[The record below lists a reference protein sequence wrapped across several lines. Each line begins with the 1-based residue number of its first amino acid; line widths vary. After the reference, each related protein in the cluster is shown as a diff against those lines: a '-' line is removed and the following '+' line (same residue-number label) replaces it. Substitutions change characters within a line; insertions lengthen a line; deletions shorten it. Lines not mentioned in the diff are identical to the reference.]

1 MNLARTGADH
11 QKLASRPD
19 MDPADA
25 LGEMLIAF
33 TIDSCAAALRC
44 NDRAWLHE
52 ELDTYA
58 RLIALRSPE
67 QIAHL
72 ERKRGLAP

>member
-1 MNLARTGADH
+1 MNFARTGADH
-11 QKLASRPD
+11 QKLAGRPD

-25 LGEMLIAF
+25 LGEMLISF
-33 TIDSCAAALRC
+33 TIDSCADAMRC
-44 NDRAWLHE
+44 NNRAWLRE

-67 QIAHL
+67 QIEHL

>member
-25 LGEMLIAF
+25 LCEMLISF
-33 TIDSCAAALRC
+33 TIDSCAAAMRC

-58 RLIALRSPE
+58 RLIRCRSPE

-72 ERKRGLAP
+72 EKMRGLAP